1 MIDLVFS
8 QKWIADAAAEVNDK
22 TISELTAGD
31 VGKIKYLSFGETF
44 DNGFFI
50 ELSTEEPPRPFV
62 NCDGGDEWLCCL
74 RGGDIS
80 KLVDRFKGRESFQL
94 TNFGLRSEDRE
105 WHNYVFSKDARDL
118 WSTFSKSVK
127 RVDHGALLDDDEFDE
142 WYDGVRAEAWRDI
155 KLFSG
160 IEVLRIQGLCLPD
173 LGFINALPELRVAE
187 LVETEFEK
195 SDGIENLLKL
205 EQVSC
210 WLD

>member
-1 MIDLVFS
+1 MDLVFS
-8 QKWIADAAAEVNDK
+8 QKWIADAAAEVSGK
-22 TISELTAGD
+22 TVSELTAGD

-74 RGGDIS
+74 RGGDIP
-80 KLVDRFKGRESFQL
+80 KLVNRFKGGESFQL
-94 TNFGLRSEDRE
+94 TNFGLRSEDNE
-105 WHNYVFSKDARDL
+105 WRNYVFSKDARDL

-142 WYDGVRAEAWRDI
+142 WYESVRAEAWRDI

-160 IEVLRIQGLCLPD
+160 VEVMRIQGLCIPD
-173 LGFINALPELRVAE
+173 LGFINVLPELRVVE
-187 LVETEFEK
+187 FVETEFEK